1 MFPYRTRRILR
12 SLGITLLALLLA
24 AAVVLL
30 CWMLWLS
37 RFIVYTRD
45 GAILDF
51 NISTEFSPGEM
62 AGAPSQETVID
73 IYYNEGE
80 NAIKPE
86 NSELAQLSGI
96 YITAEMLAQDM
107 ESIKNLTTG
116 LSADTAVMLDV
127 KNSRGEFFYSST
139 LGKNSPNINKEEM
152 DALIRTLS
160 RNDRYLIARLPA
172 LRDYWHGLENVNH
185 GLFNLNQL
193 SLWMDDDRCYWLN
206 PTSDGTLTYL
216 IQIVR
221 ELKDLGFDE
230 VVFTDFYVPESPSI
244 YFEGDRAQII
254 NATADSLVKICSTD
268 SFAVSFIN
276 ESESFL
282 LPEGR
287 SRLFFENATASDI
300 AQILQRTGLENP
312 QIRLVFLTALMDTRF
327 EDYGVLRP
335 IDSLQ

>member
-12 SLGITLLALLLA
+12 TLGITLLALVLA
-24 AAVVLL
+24 AGVVLL
-30 CWMLWLS
+30 CWMMWLN
-37 RFIVYTRD
+37 RYIVYTRD

-51 NISTEFSPGEM
+51 DIPAGFVPGEM
-62 AGAPSQETVID
+62 AGTPSQGTTID

-86 NSELAQLSGI
+86 NTELSQLSGI
-96 YITAEMLAQDM
+96 YITAEMLSQDM
-107 ESIKNLTTG
+107 AGIKNQVSG

-127 KNSRGEFFYSST
+127 KNIRGEFFYST
-139 LGKNSPNINKEEM
+139 ALGKNSPNINTEEM

-193 SLWMDDDRCYWLN
+193 SLWMDDERCYWLN

-230 VVFTDFYVPESPSI
+230 VVFTDFYMPDSPAI
-244 YFEGDRAQII
+244 YFEGDRSAAI

-276 ESESFL
+276 ERENFV
-282 LPEGR
+282 LPDGR
-287 SRLFFENATASDI
+287 SRLFFENAVAADI
-300 AQILQRTGLENP
+300 AQILERTALEDP
-312 QIRLVFLTALMDTRF
+312 KTRLVFLTALMDTRF